1 MEKNKKKEILRFFKY
16 LMFTCSAGIIQF
28 GTTTLLN
35 EVAKIDYWIAYLVGL
50 VLSVVWNFT
59 FNRKFTFKSAN
70 NIPIAMAKVA
80 AYYVVF
86 TPISTWWSNALTGI
100 GWNEYIVLAGTMIIN
115 FATEYLFCRFVVFG
129 KSIDTAKGKKE
140 QEIEIAKIQVEEN
153 IAQMP
158 NQETVPNVP
167 DILKS
172 DLDENKDKN
181 KNEVI

>member
-1 MEKNKKKEILRFFKY
+1 MEKNTKKEVWRFFKY

-50 VLSVVWNFT
+50 VLSVIWNFT

-80 AYYVVF
+80 AYYIVF
-86 TPISTWWSNALTGI
+86 TPLSTWWSSALTGI

-129 KSIDTAKGKKE
+129 KSIDTAKGKKPS
-140 QEIEIAKIQVEEN
+140 QMFPTFSIQIWTKTKTKTKTRSFSLVFFKLF
-153 IAQMP
+153 IKQ
-158 NQETVPNVP
+158 
-167 DILKS
+167 KF
-172 DLDENKDKN
+172 KN
-181 KNEVI
+181 LNRV